1 MSYQAIVSRI
11 KTAPHPNADKLQ
23 LGYCFGFQVVT
34 SKEVKDG
41 DLGLF
46 FPEGGVLSDE
56 FCRNN
61 NLYPV
66 RDEEGNRIGGGFFDP
81 KKPRVRA
88 QNFRGEKSQGFWIP
102 LSFLDYVG
110 NHGLQE
116 GDTFTS
122 VKGKEI
128 CSKYINPATLKAI
141 ANKDKKGKKVKLSVK
156 ETPMFPMHLDTK
168 QLKYFID
175 KIPTGAKVYV
185 TAKLHGSSGR
195 TAYAPNPYKELTWK
209 EKLNHVWN
217 ILRGKGES
225 SSSRYKILT
234 GSRRVIKDFKKSKQ
248 GFYNK
253 DAFRFESSEKVAP
266 FLQKGET
273 IFYEIVGYVHG
284 DSPIMPPGDNKAVGS
299 KEFIKKFGKT
309 TEWTYGCIPGQN
321 EIYIY
326 NWMISNEDGIHY
338 SYPWEY
344 IESRCQKAGLKPV
357 PLIGVVEIVDYDNN
371 YSLEEYLKF
380 MEEDAYP
387 SMQIG
392 RQELRKLVDALTE
405 DQFENKIPGANH
417 LREGVCLRVEMNG
430 ELIDIY
436 KNKGHSFACLEGYRT
451 PDVVD
456 LEEVESY

>member
-1 MSYQAIVSRI
+1 
-11 KTAPHPNADKLQ
+11 
-23 LGYCFGFQVVT
+23 
-34 SKEVKDG
+34 
-41 DLGLF
+41 
-46 FPEGGVLSDE
+46 
-56 FCRNN
+56 
-61 NLYPV
+61 
-66 RDEEGNRIGGGFFDP
+66 
-81 KKPRVRA
+81 
-88 QNFRGEKSQGFWIP
+88 
-102 LSFLDYVG
+102 
-110 NHGLQE
+110 
-116 GDTFTS
+116 
-122 VKGKEI
+122 
-128 CSKYINPATLKAI
+128 
-141 ANKDKKGKKVKLSVK
+141 
-156 ETPMFPMHLDTK
+156 
-168 QLKYFID
+168 
-175 KIPTGAKVYV
+175 
-185 TAKLHGSSGR
+185 
-195 TAYAPNPYKELTWK
+195 
-209 EKLNHVWN
+209 
-217 ILRGKGES
+217 
-225 SSSRYKILT
+225 
-234 GSRRVIKDFKKSKQ
+234 
-248 GFYNK
+248 
-253 DAFRFESSEKVAP
+253 
-266 FLQKGET
+266 
-273 IFYEIVGYVHG
+273 
-284 DSPIMPPGDNKAVGS
+284 MPPGDNKAVGS

-344 IESRCQKAGLKPV
+344 IESRCQKAELKPV